1 MNSRSGLGP
10 GNSDAADAMNED
22 GVPSDGKPGS
32 GVAAAACSA
41 AVLFSALWE
50 ALADVLGTAA
60 AATLLKRAAR
70 RAAIRSPEL
79 AELVFQREELRYGYS
94 LPPSWKEQSEETPPA
109 LRELVAELRPILVEL
124 TGRVVLRHLEQFPQL
139 RRLFPEQEQDR

>member
-1 MNSRSGLGP
+1 VNSRSGLGP
-10 GNSDAADAMNED
+10 PNFDTADAVNED

-32 GVAAAACSA
+32 GVAAATCSA

-70 RAAIRSPEL
+70 RAGIRSPEL

-94 LPPSWKEQSEETPPA
+94 LPPAWKQETEETPSA

-124 TGRVVLRHLEQFPQL
+124 TGNVVLRHLEQFPQL